1 MSQDSKELSPFQRGQ
16 VDFLKREVNRWID
29 ESMRRDAD
37 SDAAQRLFHARRELK
52 RYVEELRSIG
62 KLI

>member
-29 ESMRRDAD
+29 ESMKRDAD

-52 RYVEELRSIG
+52 RYVEELRTIG

>member
-1 MSQDSKELSPFQRGQ
+1 MSQDPKELSPFQRGQ

-29 ESMRRDAD
+29 ESLKRDAD
-37 SDAAQRLFHARRELK
+37 DDAAQRLFHARRELK
-52 RYVEELRSIG
+52 RYVEELRTIG

>member
-1 MSQDSKELSPFQRGQ
+1 MSQDSKELTQFQRGQ

-52 RYVEELRSIG
+52 RYVEELRTIG

>member
-1 MSQDSKELSPFQRGQ
+1 MSQNSEELSPFQRGQ

-29 ESMRRDAD
+29 ESLTRNAD
-37 SDAAQRLFHARRELK
+37 NDAAQRLFHARRELK
-52 RYVEELRSIG
+52 RYVEELRTIG

>member
-1 MSQDSKELSPFQRGQ
+1 MSQDPKELSAFQRGQ

-29 ESMRRDAD
+29 ESLKRDAD
-37 SDAAQRLFHARRELK
+37 DDAAQRLFHARRELK
-52 RYVEELRSIG
+52 RYVEELRTIG

>member
-1 MSQDSKELSPFQRGQ
+1 MSENPEYLSPFQRGQ

-29 ESMRRDAD
+29 ESLKRDAD
-37 SDAAQRLFHARRELK
+37 NDAAQRLFHARRELK
-52 RYVEELRSIG
+52 RYVEELRTIG

>member
-1 MSQDSKELSPFQRGQ
+1 MSQDSKELTPFQRGQ

-52 RYVEELRSIG
+52 RYVEELRTIG

>member
-1 MSQDSKELSPFQRGQ
+1 MSQDSKELTPFQRGQ
-16 VDFLKREVNRWID
+16 VDFLKSEVNRWIE

-52 RYVEELRSIG
+52 RYVEELRTIG

>member
-1 MSQDSKELSPFQRGQ
+1 MSQDSKELTPFQRGQ

-29 ESMRRDAD
+29 ESMKRDAD

-52 RYVEELRSIG
+52 RYVEELRTIG

>member
-1 MSQDSKELSPFQRGQ
+1 MSQDPKELSPFQRGQ

-29 ESMRRDAD
+29 ESMKRD
-37 SDAAQRLFHARRELK
+37 AQRLFHARRELK
-52 RYVEELRSIG
+52 RYVEELRTIG

>member
-1 MSQDSKELSPFQRGQ
+1 MSQDPKELSPVQRGQ

-29 ESMRRDAD
+29 ESMKRDAD
-37 SDAAQRLFHARRELK
+37 DDAAQRLFHARRELK
-52 RYVEELRSIG
+52 RYVEELRTIG

>member
-1 MSQDSKELSPFQRGQ
+1 MSQSSEELSPFQRGQ

-29 ESMRRDAD
+29 ESLTRNAD
-37 SDAAQRLFHARRELK
+37 NDAAQRLFHARRELK
-52 RYVEELRSIG
+52 RYVEELRTIG

>member
-1 MSQDSKELSPFQRGQ
+1 MNQSSKELSPFQRGQ

-29 ESMRRDAD
+29 ESLKRDAD

-52 RYVEELRSIG
+52 RYVEELRTIG

>member
-52 RYVEELRSIG
+52 RYVEELRTIG